1 MVCVYVLCFH
11 SSISGHLGS
20 FYFSAIANSAAYEDI
35 HNSNSCLELFWEYTH
50 FILFEHKLHS
60 QKYILHQTL

>member
-20 FYFSAIANSAAYEDI
+20 FYFSAVANSAAYEDI
-35 HNSNSCLELFWEYTH
+35 HNLNSCLELFWEYTH